1 MDNGPIPRLYNTLTR
16 RLEELPPPPGPI
28 RMYVCGP
35 TVYARA
41 HVGNARPF
49 VVGMWLR
56 AWLRRRGYDAMLVH
70 NITDINDKI
79 YKAAPGASAELAERA
94 TQWYLEDTDDLGLGR
109 PDHLPR
115 ATETVPQIVRFI
127 SELHDR
133 GYAYDAEGDVY
144 FRVARYPEYG
154 QLSNQRPDQ
163 LLDEDEEPNP
173 LKEDPRDFAL
183 WKASKPGE
191 DTSWESPWG
200 RGRPGW
206 HIECSVMAEELLG
219 PVFEIHGGGLD
230 LVFPHHEN
238 ELAQARALGHEF
250 ARIWTH
256 NGMLRFTGAK
266 MSKSAGQ
273 VVTIRDALD
282 RWGREAL
289 LLFFMTGHWSK
300 PIDFSDETMEQAATQ
315 WAGLSEVRIDHSLE
329 EVEDGPS
336 WADFD
341 AALEDDFDTPRAL
354 AILHRWQR
362 TGKGEELTQGLALF
376 GLPRPVHHHHVTI
389 ESRVSVVGSV
399 EAVLTDESVVP
410 EPLIKL
416 AENRLAARKRG
427 DFGRSD
433 LLRNEI
439 LHRGWRIEDTQDRY
453 RLIPQTPRVQH
464 LGNPPDDDVLKLAR
478 KRYQARQEWDDAAVS
493 EFDEKLR
500 DAQYLVDDLID
511 GYVIVPVSRAT

>member
-1 MDNGPIPRLYNTLTR
+1 MDNGPIVRLYNTLTR

-49 VVGMWLR
+49 VIGMWLR
-56 AWLRRRGYDAMLVH
+56 TWLRRRGYDVTFVH

-115 ATETVPQIVRFI
+115 ATETVPQIVGFI
-127 SELHDR
+127 SELIDR
-133 GYAYDAEGDVY
+133 GFAYDAEGDVY

-163 LLDEDEEPNP
+163 LMDEDEEPNA

-219 PVFEIHGGGLD
+219 PAFEIHGGGLD

-238 ELAQARALGHEF
+238 ELAQSRALGHEF

-256 NGMLRFTGAK
+256 NGMLRFTGSK
-266 MSKSAGQ
+266 MSKSAGD

-289 LLFFMTGHWSK
+289 LLFFMRGHWSK
-300 PIDFSDETMEQAATQ
+300 PIDFSDETMEVAANQ
-315 WAGLSEVRIDHSLE
+315 WARLSEVRVDHSRPTVQE
-329 EVEDGPS
+329 PS
-336 WADFD
+336 WHNFE
-341 AALEDDFDTPRAL
+341 AALADDFNTPLAL
-354 AILHRWQR
+354 AILHQWQR
-362 TGKGEELTQGLALF
+362 DGRAEELTDGLGIF
-376 GLPRPVHHHHVTI
+376 GLPRPVHHHLVTV
-389 ESRVSVVGSV
+389 EARVSVHGSV
-399 EAVLTDESVVP
+399 EPVVSGEVVIP
-410 EPLIKL
+410 DPL
-416 AENRLAARKRG
+416 AEIGEKRRAARSKG
-427 DFGRSD
+427 DFALAD
-433 LLRNEI
+433 QLRAEI
-439 LHRGWRIEDTQDRY
+439 LRRGWLIEDTQQGY
-453 RLIPQTPRVQH
+453 RLIPQEPHTQH
-464 LGNPPDDDVLKLAR
+464 LGNPPDGHVLNLAR
-478 KRYQARQEWDDAAVS
+478 QRYQARQSWDDALVS
-493 EFDEKLR
+493 ELDAKLR
-500 DAQYLVDDLID
+500 DAGYRVEDLID
-511 GYVIVPVSRAT
+511 GYVVVSLSRAK